1 MGAVTKSV
9 LLLIIAAV
17 AVSNAL
23 PYRDADAMAYLA
35 LTVSGLAS
43 IYLGV
48 AAVVFT
54 KLALPAYVSVSAMAD
69 YLGKGI
75 GLGVV
80 KQFMV
85 FAGAVSA
92 AVTITPLISYLSG
105 SPALAYLVGTLTVFL
120 TYAYLILYVPWL
132 ALHRYPLASGAPQ
145 LRWPRWLI
153 AGAAAFVV
161 AGAVGTL
168 TNCILAYLRGPFGAD
183 VDFRGSITALSP
195 SSPAALFPIWTWG
208 DVAAAVVTAVVLRVL
223 YDVLLD

>member
-1 MGAVTKSV
+1 MGSVTRSV
-9 LLLIIAAV
+9 LLLIIAAA

-23 PYRDADAMAYLA
+23 PYRDADAMTYLA

-54 KLALPAYVSVSAMAD
+54 KLALPAYVSISAMAD
-69 YLGKGI
+69 YLGRGI

-80 KQFMV
+80 KQFLV
-85 FAGAVSA
+85 LAGAVSA

-105 SPALAYLVGTLTVFL
+105 SPALAYVMGTLTIFP

-132 ALHRYPLASGAPQ
+132 ALRRYPLASGASP
-145 LRWPRWLI
+145 LRWPRWLV
-153 AGAAAFVV
+153 AGVAAFVA
-161 AGAVGTL
+161 AGVVGTL
-168 TNCILAYLRGPFGAD
+168 TNCILTYLRGPFGAD
-183 VDFRGSITALSP
+183 VYFRGVITALSP
-195 SSPAALFPIWTWG
+195 SSPAALFPLWTWG
-208 DVAAAVVTAVVLRVL
+208 DVIAAVITAVMLRGL